1 MNAAPAKARRGR
13 VGWLYGAL
21 IVLAAIDLAAGSAGM
36 MHGHAGPENLPLFG
50 LAAGIAGAGL
60 VAGVAKLILAPLLT
74 REEGPHA

>member
-1 MNAAPAKARRGR
+1 MNATQGKTRGGRAR
-13 VGWLYGAL
+13 WLYGAL
-21 IVLAAIDLAAGSAGM
+21 VLLAAIDLAARSAGM

-50 LAAGIAGAGL
+50 LAAGVAGAGL